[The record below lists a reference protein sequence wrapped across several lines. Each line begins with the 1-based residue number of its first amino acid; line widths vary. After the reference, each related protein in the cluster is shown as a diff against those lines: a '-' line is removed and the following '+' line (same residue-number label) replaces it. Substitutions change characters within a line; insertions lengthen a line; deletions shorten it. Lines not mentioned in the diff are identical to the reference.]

1 MRMGFRVFIAFWA
14 CVTLGA
20 LILKTERVVAQEG
33 SALQVIPLSSSG
45 YEEVH
50 SLAYSSDGQ
59 YLSVG
64 GISGIYIFDGKNL
77 SLLNYLDTRVSARN
91 VLFLPG
97 SHTLAAGLFDNTI
110 KLWNASKAQLS
121 DTFLG
126 HQGWVRKI
134 SVSKDGSLLAS
145 ASDDDTLRIWRVAD
159 GKLLLTISQNTQ
171 GVRAVAISP
180 DGQLVAGA
188 LRDHTVRVWRVAD
201 GSLLYTL
208 VGHTDWA
215 RCLAFS
221 PDGSL
226 LASGSFDMNVHL
238 WRMSDGSLERTL
250 KGHTSSILELAFSP
264 DGEMLASSA
273 VDETVRLWRVR
284 NGNSIHTFTGYAGFI
299 YGLGFSPDGKT
310 LASGS
315 ENQLYIWDL
324 KILGIDSVS
333 SVGIPSSQEN
343 VRSSTPDCRNCHHT
357 RGQIEPPRVTYMR
370 CEACHA
376 QGASLLWCPS
386 FPRAAQARH
395 SFAGYIPSI
404 TASGLPSGNRDLAV
418 LIASPANGETL
429 YTENGL
435 AAAAVVVGRVF
446 AGDGALAEVRVQLE
460 VWADGKNTVTL
471 TATPVADGRFKFNLL
486 VNPQGG
492 LIITSS
498 THGYDCP
505 SCHEDYRA
513 QASLPNG
520 TVRLLVTASDAAG
533 NSASDERWVSVDTSG
548 KASLPVRVVDA
559 QTHAPIQGVSVSAST
574 VLYEWRARYGT
585 ALSDSDGLA
594 SLELEALTQAPTSY
608 QIVVPPQIINGVL
621 YSSQPT
627 QVELS
632 PGATSHDMVTLT
644 ASAQTGQI
652 VGSLTAPDTI
662 SLSGLQVKAVQLPA
676 GPVYETML
684 SAQNSFTFD
693 PLPVSQYLIAFD
705 PASLAQKE
713 LAVSVASV
721 DLIESPDASLSLNA
735 AKSRP
740 LAGTVTSE
748 SGDRVSFAWAR
759 IDDHGDSYFIDP
771 ATGGYLLTN
780 LPRDANF
787 ITITAPGYYSQSQHI
802 SENQAALDIQLVPE
816 TETKKLSWGNGTIT
830 LPPETDASFQDLDV
844 TLNSGWVWGKNSA
857 SQPLVIRAASAQ
869 IHLSDGEFAVERTPN
884 HTAWL
889 YLYQGQAQVQFAS
902 GQAPVEV
909 RSGEMIALSEESAQP
924 LPLNTSTALAL
935 HPNLSEPPLPE
946 NIQPALGARIGNW
959 LEKIGIGVAQTVTFI
974 TYIFSLASLLAIPLF
989 MVFWIK
995 KHRKQ

>member
-77 SLLNYLDTRVSARN
+77 SPLNYLDTRVSARN

-201 GSLLYTL
+201 GNLLYTL
-208 VGHTDWA
+208 TGHTDWV

-226 LASGSFDMNVHL
+226 LASGSFDMNIRL
-238 WRMSDGSLERTL
+238 WRMSDGSLARIL
-250 KGHTSSILELAFSP
+250 KGHTSSVLELAFSP
-264 DGEMLASSA
+264 DGNVLASSN
-273 VDETVRLWRVR
+273 VDETVRLWHVSD
-284 NGNSIHTFTGYAGFI
+284 GNLIHIFQGYTGFI
-299 YGLGFSPDGKT
+299 YALGFSPDGKI

-324 KILGIDSVS
+324 ETLGIDTA
-333 SVGIPSSQEN
+333 
-343 VRSSTPDCRNCHHT
+343 SSTGKPTSQADVQSTTSDCRKCHHT
-357 RGQIEPPRVTYMR
+357 RGNIEPPRVAYVR
-370 CEACHA
+370 CGICHT
-376 QGASLLWCPS
+376 QGVSLEWCPA
-386 FPRAAQARH
+386 FPRAVQTTP
-395 SFAGYIPSI
+395 SSLGYSLPV
-404 TASGLPSGNRDLAV
+404 TASGLPRNSKDLTI
-418 LIASPANGETL
+418 LIATPANGETL
-429 YTENGL
+429 YTRYGL
-435 AAAAVVVGRVF
+435 TAPMFVTGRVF
-446 AGDGALAEVRVQLE
+446 SNKPEFSSLRVELDIWEGSKKTDSLFTRPSSTGNFEFKLAINSQGALAR
-460 VWADGKNTVTL
+460 
-471 TATPVADGRFKFNLL
+471 TAIAGAPNCL
-486 VNPQGG
+486 P
-492 LIITSS
+492 
-498 THGYDCP
+498 
-505 SCHEDYRA
+505 CHEKYRP
-513 QASLPNG
+513 QAPIPDGIVHLIV
-520 TVRLLVTASDAAG
+520 TVQDAAG

-740 LAGTVTSE
+740 LVGTVTSE

-844 TLNSGWVWGKNSA
+844 TLNSGWVWGKNNA